1 MRLLSV
7 YDLVFRNMKKNM
19 KHYYLYFF
27 ALIFSVSLYYVFASL
42 QFDSTIAQET
52 SLSSSMASGFKVAN
66 VLLIAIAGVF
76 VIYANSI
83 FLTRRSR
90 EIGLYQL
97 IGLTKGAVVR
107 MLLLENFLL
116 SVGALIVGVLA
127 GTLVSRLFLL
137 LLLKIVGLSQPVSM
151 TFSQDAFMRTFIVFL
166 IVIVLTSVQMIHTIY
181 KKSLIQLFQADQQTD
196 LEVRPQTWKSAMTA
210 ILGIGFIAFGYW
222 LSGRMI
228 NSWLLMNM
236 FIVLGSTIFG
246 TYLLFKVSISWIFDL
261 LRRAKN
267 GHLSLKDSLSL
278 ASFMHRMKNNANS
291 LTVITVLSAM
301 AMTMIAVAYSAY
313 YSAGESARNT
323 MPQDYQFFE
332 NGANNL
338 SLETMEQLKQQ
349 FDQNGIH
356 YTESAISTYD
366 VELTLVDEVN
376 HPFIENQYKVGI
388 VSKEDLKHTRYQN
401 IEGETT
407 FHFPSMTWV
416 FKQVKWPLH
425 GQVGDQQLTLNH
437 VSDSGVFNGAFNEAS
452 LVVEPEVYE
461 QLKKYKVKDGETRYA
476 LNVADDQ
483 QKEAFAL
490 YEAIVQDVEMSNAYY
505 GEYEAFIQGSGLMI
519 FIASFLG
526 LVFLISTGSIL
537 YFKQM
542 TEAEQEKKYYRTLRQ
557 LGFSISEIM
566 GGIKRKQL
574 FVFGL
579 PLMIGLL
586 HSWFAVKSADLL
598 FATNVTVPTLIA
610 MGVYSIIYAS
620 FAILT
625 IGYYKNIVKESL
637 SHI

>member
-1 MRLLSV
+1 MRLLTV
-7 YDLVFRNMKKNM
+7 YDLVFRNMKKNIT
-19 KHYYLYFF
+19 HYYLYFF
-27 ALIFSVSLYYVFASL
+27 ALIFSVALYYVFASL
-42 QFDSTIAQET
+42 QFDSTIAHET
-52 SLSSSMASGFKVAN
+52 SLSSSMTSGFKVAN
-66 VLLIAIAGVF
+66 VLLIVIASVF
-76 VIYANSI
+76 IIYANSI

-97 IGLTKGAVVR
+97 IGLTKSAVAR

-116 SVGALIVGVLA
+116 SIGALIVGVFA

-151 TFSQDAFMRTFIVFL
+151 TFSQEALMRTLLVFF
-166 IVIVLTSVQMIHTIY
+166 IVIVVTSVQMIRVVY

-196 LEVRPQTWKSAMTA
+196 VEVRPQTWKSAILA
-210 ILGIGFIAFGYW
+210 IVGIGFITFGYW

-228 NSWLLMNM
+228 NSWLIMNM
-236 FIVLGSTIFG
+236 FLVLGSTIFG
-246 TYLLFKVSISWIFDL
+246 TYLVFKVTISWIFNRI
-261 LRRAKN
+261 RRAKN
-267 GHLSLKDSLSL
+267 GHVSLKDSLSI
-278 ASFMHRMKNNANS
+278 ASLMHRMKGNANS

-301 AMTMIAVAYSAY
+301 AMTMISVAYSAY
-313 YSAGESARNT
+313 FSASESARNA
-323 MPQDYQFFE
+323 MPQDYQFYE
-332 NGANNL
+332 NGVNNL
-338 SLETMEQLKQQ
+338 SLHTMDQLKQQ

-356 YTESAISTYD
+356 YTESIIPTFY
-366 VELTLVDEVN
+366 VELTLLDEVN
-376 HPFIENQYKVGI
+376 HPFIDNQYNVGI
-388 VSKEDLKHTRYQN
+388 VSKEDLKHTRYQQV
-401 IEGETT
+401 EGETT
-407 FHFPSMTWV
+407 FHYPSMTWI

-425 GQVGDQQLTLNH
+425 GQVGDQQLTLQH
-437 VSDSGVFNGAFNEAS
+437 ISESSVFNATFNEAS

-461 QLKKYKVKDGETRYA
+461 QLKAFKVQDGETRYA

-490 YEAIVQDVEMSNAYY
+490 YEAILQDVEMPNAYY
-505 GEYEAFIQGSGLMI
+505 GVYEESIQGSGLFI
-519 FIASFLG
+519 FIAAFLG

-579 PLMIGLL
+579 PLLIGLL
-586 HSWFAVKSADLL
+586 HSWFAVKSADI
-598 FATNVTVPTLIA
+598 FFSTNVTVPTLIA
-610 MGVYSIIYAS
+610 MGVYSSIYAL
-620 FAILT
+620 FALLA
-625 IGYYKNIVKESL
+625 IGYYKNIVKESM
-637 SHI
+637 